1 MEIDV
6 KFFASLRERMG
17 RTSDK
22 VTLEGEATV
31 SDVWGQVSS
40 EPMPS
45 NILVAVNKE
54 YTDLSQ
60 TLKNG
65 DEVAFFPP
73 VTGG

>member
-31 SDVWGQVSS
+31 SDVWRQVSS

-60 TLKNG
+60 ALKSG

>member
-22 VTLEGEATV
+22 VTLEDEATV

-40 EPMPS
+40 DPMPS

-60 TLKNG
+60 VLKNG